1 MASTRLADV
10 IVPEVFHRYIVE
22 KTAEISAL
30 FQSRLITSDPML
42 TKNLAGGGR
51 TFNVPFWQD
60 LGNTDSNISDDD
72 PASSAVPL
80 KVGASKD
87 VAIRHNKNQSWS
99 AMDLTAQLAGED
111 PMKLI
116 GDRVAAYWSRD
127 MQRTAIAGL
136 NGVLADNVANDS
148 SDMLHTVSADAVTL
162 LATHSISPTAI
173 LDTCQTMGD
182 SLQDL
187 AAIAMHS
194 KVYTNLRKQNLIDF
208 IPAARGEVNF
218 PQYMGLTVIIDDNL
232 PTTAGVNQTRYTT
245 VLFAPGS
252 FAWGEGSPEIPV
264 ETDRNPLA
272 GDGGGEEF
280 IVSRREFCI
289 HPRGIKWTDV
299 SCAGQSPT
307 NAEVALA
314 TNWDRVYER
323 KNIKMAFLYTDEA

>member
-1 MASTRLADV
+1 MASTRLSDV

-22 KTAEISAL
+22 KTAELSAL
-30 FQSRLITSDPML
+30 FQSQLIAADPML
-42 TKNLAGGGR
+42 SASLSGGGR
-51 TFNVPFWQD
+51 TFNVPFWND

-72 PASSAVPL
+72 PASDAVPL
-80 KVGASKD
+80 KVGASRD
-87 VAIRHNKNQSWS
+87 IAIRHNRNQSWS
-99 AMDLTAQLAGED
+99 AMDLTAQLAGDD

-116 GDRVAAYWSRD
+116 GDRVAAYWARD
-127 MQRTAIAGL
+127 MQRTAIATL
-136 NGVLADNVANDS
+136 NGILADNIANDS
-148 SDMLHTVSADAVTL
+148 SDMLHSVSADAVSL
-162 LATHSISPTAI
+162 LATHQVSATAV
-173 LDTCQTMGD
+173 LDACQTMGD

-232 PTTAGVNQTRYTT
+232 PTTAGTNQTRYTT
-245 VLFAPGS
+245 VLFAPGA
-252 FAWGEGSPEIPV
+252 FAFGEGAPQVPV

-280 IVSRREFCI
+280 IVSRREFAI
-289 HPRGIKWTDV
+289 HPRGIKWTDA

-307 NAEVALA
+307 NAEVAAA

-323 KNIKMAFLYTDEA
+323 KNVKMVFLHTDEA